1 MDLKLDYD
9 RVRTYILTYIELNK
23 LDVQTVVDAFLPNM
37 TFEGISATMKE
48 LTEWSFKDEGEEE
61 KCQK

>member
-1 MDLKLDYD
+1 MQLTLDYD
-9 RVRTYILTYIELNK
+9 MVRTYILTYIELNK
-23 LDVQTVVDAFLPNM
+23 LDATTVIDAFLPNM
-37 TFEGISATMKE
+37 TADGMSATMKE

>member
-48 LTEWSFKDEGEEE
+48 LTEWSFKDNEQTNG
-61 KCQK
+61 

>member
-1 MDLKLDYD
+1 MELRLDYD

-48 LTEWSFKDEGEEE
+48 LTEWSFKDEG
-61 KCQK
+61 QTNG

>member
-48 LTEWSFKDEGEEE
+48 LTEWSFKDEGEE

>member
-48 LTEWSFKDEGEEE
+48 LTEWSFKDESVN
-61 KCQK
+61 Q

>member
-9 RVRTYILTYIELNK
+9 KVRTYILTYIELNK

-48 LTEWSFKDEGEEE
+48 LTEWWNKSK
-61 KCQK
+61 

>member
-1 MDLKLDYD
+1 MQLALDYD

-23 LDVQTVVDAFLPNM
+23 IDVTTVVDAFLPNM
-37 TFEGISATMKE
+37 TTDGVSATMKE
-48 LTEWSFKDEGEEE
+48 LTEWSFKNEEWT

>member
-48 LTEWSFKDEGEEE
+48 LTEWSFKDNEETNE
-61 KCQK
+61 

>member
-48 LTEWSFKDEGEEE
+48 LTEWSFKDEG
-61 KCQK
+61 QTNG

>member
-48 LTEWSFKDEGEEE
+48 LTEWSFKDEG
-61 KCQK
+61 

>member
-1 MDLKLDYD
+1 MQLALDYE

-23 LDVQTVVDAFLPNM
+23 LDVTTVIDVCLPNM
-37 TFEGISATMKE
+37 TVNGISAVMKE
-48 LTEWSFKDEGEEE
+48 LTEWSFKDEEWT

>member
-9 RVRTYILTYIELNK
+9 KVRTYILTYIELNK

-48 LTEWSFKDEGEEE
+48 LTGWSFKDNEQTNG
-61 KCQK
+61 